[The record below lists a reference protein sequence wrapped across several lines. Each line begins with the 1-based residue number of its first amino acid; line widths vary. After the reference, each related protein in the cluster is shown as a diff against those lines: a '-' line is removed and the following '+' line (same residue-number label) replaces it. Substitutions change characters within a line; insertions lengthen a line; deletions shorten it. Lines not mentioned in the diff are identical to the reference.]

1 MAKAPVWATLGRL
14 EKRQRNRNIKN
25 SRFYEKKLEK
35 KSGGKI
41 PDFMK
46 NNWRKNL
53 GVPKKKFR
61 KFQILWQKLEKMWGY
76 QKQNWRQ
83 ICNTQKNANLK
94 CFKYCRQKSAN
105 LKCFKYCTPKYCG
118 HKYCPHFWRGMKILS
133 IYPNVGHSKSGFA
146 HSFPRVENDFATS
159 NIVFPEPEILKVS
172 PAV

>member
-46 NNWRKNL
+46 KIGEKIW
-53 GVPKKKFR
+53 GYQKKKIR
-61 KFQILWQKLEKMWGY
+61 KFQIWQKLEKMWGY
-76 QKQNWRQ
+76 EKQNWRQ

-94 CFKYCRQKSAN
+94 YFKYCRQKSAN
-105 LKCFKYCTPKYCG
+105 LKCFKYC
-118 HKYCPHFWRGMKILS
+118 PHQILYTRILS
-133 IYPNVGHSKSGFA
+133 TRIGEVWKFWVY
-146 HSFPRVENDFATS
+146 TQM
-159 NIVFPEPEILKVS
+159 
-172 PAV
+172 